1 MYRIIILSFLFVFS
15 SVKAQ
20 EIINISGEKIMLEEF
35 LSTLMK
41 NNNNDEITR
50 KYLDEY
56 AQLFI
61 NYKLKVTEAKELGL
75 DTTSEFISE
84 LEMYRKQL
92 AKPYLQAKDFK
103 ESLIV
108 EAYDRMKYDVNA
120 SHILF
125 RLDQDAN
132 PSDTL
137 ESYKLAKKV
146 KYEIES
152 GKISFEDAVIE
163 YSDEKYNN
171 GNLGYFTAFDM
182 VYPFES
188 AVYNTSVGD
197 LSEIIRTKYG
207 YHIILV
213 NDKRPSVGKV
223 KVSHIMIK
231 FPKGADNEIKLSLK
245 PRIDDVYNKLLKGE
259 DFSKLADEYSEDR
272 STAVNGGSI
281 PWFGINKMAREFE
294 TACFSL
300 SNIGDFSEP
309 FSTEY
314 GWHIVIL
321 NDRELISTLD
331 VEMDNIKNRIE
342 RGSRSLLS
350 DRALLKK
357 IKLDYNFTEHRY
369 INSRKERIK
378 ESIDQEKLISALLTL
393 EDIKWN
399 ENDNRDLF
407 YISSLSFNQKQF
419 KYFILDY
426 QESGLDFESLYN
438 MFVDYSCLEFEENQ
452 LEDKF
457 PEYKSLLNEF
467 RDGILL
473 FDLTSKKVWKKAM
486 NDTIGLQE
494 YFDNNQH
501 NYLWQKRA
509 EVNIYTCADPFVAF
523 NLKKLIW
530 QKNKGIISIEDIKSR
545 LNKES
550 ASNLSVVS
558 GVFSKGQN
566 NFLDKVDWNKGV
578 TELRNIGDITVVVE
592 IKDLYEEGPKNINE
606 CRGEVIS
613 DYQSFLELNWL
624 DELRSKYD
632 VTINKEVLYSIIK

>member
-1 MYRIIILSFLFVFS
+1 
-15 SVKAQ
+15 
-20 EIINISGEKIMLEEF
+20 MLEEF

-606 CRGEVIS
+606 CRGEVIL

>member
-1 MYRIIILSFLFVFS
+1 
-15 SVKAQ
+15 
-20 EIINISGEKIMLEEF
+20 MLEEF

>member
-350 DRALLKK
+350 DKALLKK